1 MGIELINPFV
11 GLRAFEKDEDYLFFG
26 RTPEINDL
34 LKKFADSRFLAV
46 IGSSGSGKSSL
57 VKSGLIPAIH
67 SGFLSSGHDWHVVEM
82 RPGDKPISNLAEALT
97 HKSVLYNSEKT
108 DDGVPYQPIIESSL
122 RRSSNGLVQ
131 VYKDAHLPANENL
144 LIVVDQFEEL
154 FRFRRYEKEN
164 NLGKS
169 DATHFIQL
177 LLAAAQQKE
186 CLVYV
191 LLTMRSDFL
200 GDCAEFR
207 GLPEAINLG
216 QYLVPRMTREQIREA
231 ITMPVAVS
239 MTTITQRL
247 VTRILN
253 DINNDTD
260 QLPVMQH
267 AMMRTWNAWYERQQ
281 INTPIDFAD
290 YEQIGTMEK
299 ALSQHADEAYED
311 LTIEDDEVKT
321 VKLQRICE
329 LMFKALTDKAAD
341 VRGIRRPQKIQ
352 YISNL
357 IKATVEDVI
366 QVVDIFKK
374 PGRTFLIPTPNNGIL
389 EADTIIDISH
399 ESLMRKWERL
409 VKWTEQ
415 EAVRLGTFR
424 RLAEEAKNEKRDG
437 LWVGPKLQAGL
448 DWLKEFNGDVELV
461 KLWVAGFNTGFKIEQ
476 QQQQV
481 DLALDFLSRSN
492 EKALADKAERQRLLE
507 IEERKKE
514 EDAKRAKE
522 EETRKRKRKIMLAF
536 IAVLLCIVAGSI
548 VFTVK
553 FNSERIKA
561 VKASQEALDS
571 ASSAKRQRFI
581 ADSLRKIA
589 EGSEL
594 KALDSADAAKKARI
608 KADSAAIVARD
619 STKAALQQRKIAQ
632 VNEKMAQDSAD
643 EAKRQRKIA
652 TRQNILT
659 APNEYA
665 RLIREVPTEATKISK
680 DTFDYKLIAYCN
692 HLDSLESLTRALENN
707 TAPLK
712 NYYALWEK
720 LYNNNDLYEKLYFT
734 LKKYGKGDSA
744 IGLSKDPNDEKLRVP
759 LEIATKS
766 ANTIAVAE
774 LGNKLTASARSDND
788 HVNICA
794 TTDNFIYVYR
804 ETESGKPQLESK
816 IAMGVKITAL
826 DYNENGDI
834 IYFGSANGDIG
845 FIKYKNDG
853 KNQPIFQNSLY
864 SKITATRFFTE
875 KRHSYLLVTG
885 LRSRPTV
892 FLLGVDYLIPGK
904 NLGGNVYP
912 EKISNDVLYADYDK
926 KIKRVK
932 LFTKPASENKIIVYT
947 WNPFSEDL
955 LNILKKVMRVDPTG
969 ENYSKLVQ
977 LMSRQPEIKIY

>member
-1 MGIELINPFV
+1 M
-11 GLRAFEKDEDYLFFG
+11 
-26 RTPEINDL
+26 
-34 LKKFADSRFLAV
+34 
-46 IGSSGSGKSSL
+46 
-57 VKSGLIPAIH
+57 
-67 SGFLSSGHDWHVVEM
+67 EM

-108 DDGVPYQPIIESSL
+108 DDGIPYQAIIESSL

-186 CLVYV
+186 CLIYV

-239 MTTITQRL
+239 MATITQRL
-247 VTRILN
+247 VTRLLN

-267 AMMRTWNAWYERQQ
+267 AMMRTWNTWYERKQL
-281 INTPIDFAD
+281 NTPIDFAD

-311 LTIEDDEVKT
+311 LTIEGDDIRT

-341 VRGIRRPQKIQ
+341 VRGVRRPQKIQ

-357 IKATVEDVI
+357 IKATKKDVI
-366 QVVDIFKK
+366 QVVDVFRK
-374 PGRTFLIPTPNNGIL
+374 PGRTFLIATPNSDALTG
-389 EADTIIDISH
+389 ESIIDISH

-409 VKWTEQ
+409 VKWTED
-415 EAVRLGTFR
+415 EAVKLGTFR
-424 RLAEEAKNEKRDG
+424 RLAEDAKNEERDG
-437 LWVGPKLQAGL
+437 LNVGPKLQAGL

-461 KLWVAGFNTGFKIEQ
+461 KLWVSGFNNGLNIEQ

-481 DLALDFLSRSN
+481 DLALDFLQRSN
-492 EKALADKAERQRLLE
+492 GKAIEVEKETQRLRKLE
-507 IEERKKE
+507 QDKKE
-514 EDAKRAKE
+514 DDAKREKE
-522 EETRKRKRKIMLAF
+522 EEARRRKNKILLAI
-536 IAVLLCIVAGSI
+536 IATLIVFVFAGSWALVVI
-548 VFTVK
+548 KHQKDAAQQSAIEADYSARVAERERTRAQ
-553 FNSERIKA
+553 SEAELARISA
-561 VKASQEALDS
+561 NEA
-571 ASSAKRQRFI
+571 KKQKHI
-581 ADSLRKIA
+581 ADSLKGLATDSANYARAQK
-589 EGSEL
+589 
-594 KALDSADAAKKARI
+594 DSADIQKGIALNQKSLAENNKI
-608 KADSAAIVARD
+608 EAD
-619 STKAALQQRKIAQ
+619 K
-632 VNEKMAQDSAD
+632 
-643 EAKRQRKIA
+643 QRKIA

-692 HLDSLESLTRALENN
+692 HLDNLESLTKALDNN
-707 TAPLK
+707 NMPLK
-712 NYYALWEK
+712 SYYSLKEK

-734 LKKYGKGDSA
+734 LKKYNKGEIAAGVST
-744 IGLSKDPNDEKLRVP
+744 DPNDEKLGIP
-759 LEIATKS
+759 LNIT
-766 ANTIAVAE
+766 ANSVNTVAVAE
-774 LGNKLTASARSDND
+774 LGNRVTASASNKVDRINL
-788 HVNICA
+788 CA

-804 ETESGKPQLESK
+804 DGSDGKPFLENR
-816 IAMGVKITAL
+816 IATGVKITAL

-834 IYFGSANGDIG
+834 IYFGTVNGDIG
-845 FIKYKNDG
+845 FIKYKSDN
-853 KNQPIFQNSLY
+853 KNQPVFQNSLY
-864 SKITATRFFTE
+864 SKITATKFFVE
-875 KRHSYLLVTG
+875 NGHSYLLVAG
-885 LRSRPTV
+885 LRSRPVV
-892 FLLGVDYLIPGK
+892 FLLNADYLLPGK

-912 EKISNDVLYADYDK
+912 EKISNDVLYAEYDK
-926 KIKRVK
+926 EIKRIK
-932 LFTKPASENKIIVYT
+932 LFTKPASENRIITYL
-947 WNPFSEDL
+947 WNPFSVDL
-955 LNILKKVMRVDPTG
+955 LNSLKKIMQVDPTG
-969 ENYSKLVQ
+969 INRNKLVD

>member
-1 MGIELINPFV
+1 MGMELINPFV

-97 HKSVLYNSEKT
+97 HKGILYNSEKT
-108 DDGVPYQPIIESSL
+108 NDGIPYQPIIESSL

-131 VYKDAHLPANENL
+131 VYKDAHMPANENL

-186 CLVYV
+186 SLIYV

-239 MTTITQRL
+239 MATITQRL

-267 AMMRTWNAWYERQQ
+267 AMMRTWDAWHKREQPD
-281 INTPIDFAD
+281 TPIDFAD
-290 YEQIGTMEK
+290 YEKIGTMEN
-299 ALSQHADEAYED
+299 ALSQHAEEAYDE
-311 LTIEDDEVKT
+311 LTIIADKEGTE
-321 VKLQRICE
+321 KLQRICE

-357 IKATVEDVI
+357 FKATLEDVI
-366 QVVDIFKK
+366 QVVDIFKR

-389 EADTIIDISH
+389 KTDTIIDIAH

-448 DWLKEFNGDVELV
+448 DWLKEFNGDVESV
-461 KLWVAGFNTGFKIEQ
+461 KLWVAGFNTGLNIEQ
-476 QQQQV
+476 LQQQV
-481 DLALDFLSRSN
+481 DLALDFLQRSN
-492 EKALADKAERQRLLE
+492 EKDLADKAERQRLNE
-507 IEERKKE
+507 IEKRKKE
-514 EDAKRAKE
+514 DDAKRAKE
-522 EETRKRKRKIMLAF
+522 EDDRRRKRKIMLAI
-536 IAVLLCIVAGSI
+536 IAVLIAVSVGSI

-553 FNSERIKA
+553 FRAERNKAETEQHRADSLKLIADANAAKSLASAIDANKQKDTATMAKDSA
-561 VKASQEALDS
+561 VKQTI
-571 ASSAKRQRFI
+571 I
-581 ADSLRKIA
+581 ADSLR
-589 EGSEL
+589 
-594 KALDSADAAKKARI
+594 R
-608 KADSAAIVARD
+608 KADSAKNFAEVQKANAENSAIIAKLARD
-619 STKAALQQRKIAQ
+619 SARLARDTAY
-632 VNEKMAQDSAD
+632 
-643 EAKRQRKIA
+643 
-652 TRQNILT
+652 RQNILT

-665 RLIREVPTEATKISK
+665 RLIREVPTEAAKISK

-692 HLDSLESLTRALENN
+692 HLDSLESLTRALDNN
-707 TAPLK
+707 TTPLK
-712 NYYALWEK
+712 NYYALREK

-744 IGLSKDPNDEKLRVP
+744 IGLSKDPNDEKLRIP

-766 ANTIAVAE
+766 ANTIAVTE

-955 LNILKKVMRVDPTG
+955 LAILKKVMRVDQTG

-977 LMSRQPEIKIY
+977 LMKRKPEIKIY